1 MDKKEQSEMLRVLDK
16 LVAMIGVAII
26 PIGGLLFWQQYVQA
40 GAGFCDSIVSMV
52 AAIVGMIPEGL
63 YLLTSVALAVSVIRL
78 SRQKVLVH
86 NMKCIETLARVD
98 VLCVDKTGTITEPDM
113 QVSAMIPLPGH
124 DPRTMPNLKS
134 LISDFAA
141 AQNADNLTMQAI
153 KQSFVTPS
161 KETATSILP
170 FSPAWKYSAVSF
182 GERHY
187 VLGAPELILRDEY
200 DQVKNLVENYSAD
213 GPRSPCSCCQIR
225 SERTRER
232 PSGTLLN
239 RAYRSR

>member
-1 MDKKEQSEMLRVLDK
+1 
-16 LVAMIGVAII
+16 
-26 PIGGLLFWQQYVQA
+26 
-40 GAGFCDSIVSMV
+40 
-52 AAIVGMIPEGL
+52 
-63 YLLTSVALAVSVIRL
+63 
-78 SRQKVLVH
+78 
-86 NMKCIETLARVD
+86 
-98 VLCVDKTGTITEPDM
+98 
-113 QVSAMIPLPGH
+113 
-124 DPRTMPNLKS
+124 MPNLKS

-213 GPRSPCSCCQIR
+213 GNRSAEPSPRSPCSCCQIR